1 MKGQVYKSLVLHVGA
16 VAWKYT
22 GICKVFIICWIAAT
36 PARETRGM
44 GIIGRQKVEVF
55 EQEALT
61 SDRGGG
67 E

>member
-1 MKGQVYKSLVLHVGA
+1 M
-16 VAWKYT
+16 
-22 GICKVFIICWIAAT
+22 FIICWIAAI

-44 GIIGRQKVEVF
+44 GIIGRQNVEVF